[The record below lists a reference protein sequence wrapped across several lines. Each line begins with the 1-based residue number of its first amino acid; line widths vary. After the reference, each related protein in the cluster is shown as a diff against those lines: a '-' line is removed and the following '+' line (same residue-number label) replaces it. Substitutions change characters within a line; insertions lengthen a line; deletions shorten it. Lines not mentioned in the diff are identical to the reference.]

1 MTYLFTNPQ
10 VKRWKTLFF
19 ISFLF
24 NCFLVVALYVE
35 AGEEEQDR
43 LSDPPADT
51 IGVVAPQAESLPAK
65 ERSAGPVV
73 GEPIPVWLTITENFY
88 NAFTAD
94 KDIARHAEHFDF
106 PRLAEIL
113 SVYVSR
119 VLMWD
124 LILHKDVM
132 KGDTLSFVFR
142 MVPAEEMKQRED
154 MPDPVEI
161 LAVSYFSNRYN
172 KFIDLFSYYAASK
185 KRRNFYCADGRLLER
200 VLKNPPIRDH
210 VAVITLF
217 DEYPPKHEGVD
228 FKAPTGT
235 PVYATFDG
243 RITRADWQTR
253 FNGYSL
259 ELTAKNGALVAKYLH
274 LAERMADEGQ
284 EIKAGEIIA
293 KSGSTGKAAVPHL
306 HYQINAGIRGKAL
319 DPFKHHETYF
329 EYLKGDELRKFQ
341 ETVVDYKRIL
351 KKVVGG

>member
-10 VKRWKTLFF
+10 VKRWKTLFL

-35 AGEEEQDR
+35 TGGKDEPVPTA
-43 LSDPPADT
+43 PADT
-51 IGVVAPQAESLPAK
+51 GGVAPVHASPPPAK
-65 ERSAGPVV
+65 ESLAGPTV
-73 GEPIPVWLTITENFY
+73 GAPLPVWLTVTDNFY

-94 KDIARHAEHFDF
+94 KDIARYAAHFDF

-124 LILHKDVM
+124 LVLHKDVM

-142 MVPAEEMKQRED
+142 VVPADEMKQRED

-172 KFIDLFSYYAASK
+172 KFIDLFSHHTASK
-185 KRRNFYCADGRLLER
+185 KRRDFSYADGRLLER
-200 VLKNPPIRDH
+200 LLKNPPIRDH

-217 DEYPPKHEGVD
+217 DEHPPRHEGVD

-243 RITRADWQTR
+243 RVTRADWQTR

-259 ELTAKNGALVAKYLH
+259 EITAKNGALVAKYLH
-274 LAERMADEGQ
+274 LAERIADEGQ
-284 EIKAGEIIA
+284 EVRTGDIIA
-293 KSGSTGKAAVPHL
+293 RSGSTGKAAVPHL
-306 HYQINAGIRGKAL
+306 HYQINAGVRGKAL
-319 DPFKHHETYF
+319 DPFKHHETFF

-341 ETVVDYKRIL
+341 ETVVDYKKIL
-351 KKVVGG
+351 KKVIDG